1 MAPAGIA
8 LPPGAAWV
16 PEPGP
21 GAPGGARGRPHR
33 SADARAPA
41 GRRDNTKLFVR
52 LLVLGCRWAEGRA
65 AAAGQL
71 EALLNQTASF
81 RPAAQL
87 LELLIC
93 ARLAQH

>member
-1 MAPAGIA
+1 MPGCCWAQRGSQNLAQTR
-8 LPPGAAWV
+8 LVEPGAR
-16 PEPGP
+16 PQ
-21 GAPGGARGRPHR
+21 RG
-33 SADARAPA
+33 ADARARA
-41 GRRDNTKLFVR
+41 ARRDNTKLFVR
-52 LLVLGCRWAEGRA
+52 LLVLGCRWAEGRV

-93 ARLAQH
+93 ARPARRQD